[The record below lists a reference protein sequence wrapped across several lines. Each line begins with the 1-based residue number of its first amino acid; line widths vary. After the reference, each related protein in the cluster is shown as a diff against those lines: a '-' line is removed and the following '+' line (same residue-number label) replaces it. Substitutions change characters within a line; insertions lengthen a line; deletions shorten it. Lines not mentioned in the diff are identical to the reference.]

1 MREWSRQGIVFYAD
15 RAELT
20 ATTNRKEAESMVMI
34 HLKDIVREFK
44 QVVGAKYPV
53 SDMRLFGSNARGDA
67 TGESDIDIFLQ
78 IADLT
83 TAIEQDVYNMAYELE
98 LKYDC
103 VIDVILLSDA
113 TVRNHADYLP
123 IYRNILR
130 EGVRL

>member
-1 MREWSRQGIVFYAD
+1 MV
-15 RAELT
+15 
-20 ATTNRKEAESMVMI
+20 TT

-44 QVVGAKYPV
+44 QAVAAKYPV

-78 IADLT
+78 IADLRT
-83 TAIEQDVYNMAYELE
+83 DIEQDVYNMAYELE

>member
-1 MREWSRQGIVFYAD
+1 MV
-15 RAELT
+15 
-20 ATTNRKEAESMVMI
+20 TTYLA
-34 HLKDIVREFK
+34 DIVREFK
-44 QVVGAKYPV
+44 HAVAEKYIV
-53 SDMRLFGSNARGDA
+53 SDFCLFGSNARGDA

-78 IADLT
+78 LADLT
-83 TAIEQDVYNMAYELE
+83 TDIEQDVYNMAYDLE

-113 TVRNHADYLP
+113 VIRTHADCLP

>member
-1 MREWSRQGIVFYAD
+1 
-15 RAELT
+15 
-20 ATTNRKEAESMVMI
+20 MVMI

>member
-1 MREWSRQGIVFYAD
+1 MV
-15 RAELT
+15 
-20 ATTNRKEAESMVMI
+20 TT

-44 QVVGAKYPV
+44 QTVDAKYSV

-67 TGESDIDIFLQ
+67 TGESDIDIDIFLQ
-78 IADLT
+78 VADLT
-83 TAIEQDVYNMAYELE
+83 TDIEQDVYNMAYDLE

-103 VIDVILLSDA
+103 VIDVVLLSDA
-113 TVRNHADYLP
+113 VVRKHADCLP

>member
-1 MREWSRQGIVFYAD
+1 MV
-15 RAELT
+15 T
-20 ATTNRKEAESMVMI
+20 A

-44 QVVGAKYPV
+44 QAVDAKYPV

-78 IADLT
+78 VADLT
-83 TAIEQDVYNMAYELE
+83 TNIGQDVYNMAYELE

-103 VIDVILLSDA
+103 VIDVILLSDSDIK
-113 TVRNHADYLP
+113 THADYLP

>member
-1 MREWSRQGIVFYAD
+1 MV
-15 RAELT
+15 
-20 ATTNRKEAESMVMI
+20 TTYLA
-34 HLKDIVREFK
+34 DIVREFK
-44 QVVGAKYPV
+44 QAVAEKYTV
-53 SDMRLFGSNARGDA
+53 SDICLFGSNARGEA
-67 TGESDIDIFLQ
+67 TEDSDIDIFLQ

-83 TAIEQDVYNMAYELE
+83 TKIEQDVYNMAYELE

-113 TVRNHADYLP
+113 VVRTHAGYLP

>member
-1 MREWSRQGIVFYAD
+1 MI
-15 RAELT
+15 
-20 ATTNRKEAESMVMI
+20 TTQ
-34 HLKDIVREFK
+34 LKDIVREFK
-44 QVVGAKYPV
+44 QTVAEKYIV
-53 SDMRLFGSNARGDA
+53 SDFCLFGSNARGDA
-67 TGESDIDIFLQ
+67 TEDSDIDIFLQ

-83 TAIEQDVYNMAYELE
+83 TDIEQDVYNMAYELE

-113 TVRNHADYLP
+113 VVRTHAGYLP

>member
-1 MREWSRQGIVFYAD
+1 MV
-15 RAELT
+15 
-20 ATTNRKEAESMVMI
+20 TT

-44 QVVGAKYPV
+44 QAVAAKYTV
-53 SDMRLFGSNARGDA
+53 NDICLFGSNVRGEA
-67 TGESDIDIFLQ
+67 TEESDIDIFLQ

-83 TAIEQDVYNMAYELE
+83 TEMEQDVYNMAYDLE

-103 VIDVILLSDA
+103 VIDVILLSDSDIK
-113 TVRNHADYLP
+113 THADYLP

>member
-1 MREWSRQGIVFYAD
+1 MV
-15 RAELT
+15 
-20 ATTNRKEAESMVMI
+20 TT

-44 QVVGAKYPV
+44 QAVDAKYPV

-83 TAIEQDVYNMAYELE
+83 TDIEQDVYNMAYELE